1 MLETPPKGR
10 RPHHTLAVSLKPRRA
25 SGFTIAFVVLSLLS
39 TLGAWCVPVPL
50 VLALTERMPDP
61 TVDAMAEEASS
72 NHEHRPLSAC
82 VITGAQMP
90 GLGAAGSA
98 PYRRGGRD
106 KQWEGQDHQSRGA
119 GASRARMVDLSYLGF
134 AITLVKARTGMVA
147 SRSMAPPPLA

>member
-1 MLETPPKGR
+1 M
-10 RPHHTLAVSLKPRRA
+10 KPRRA
-25 SGFTIAFVVLSLLS
+25 SGFTIASVVLSLLS
-39 TLGAWCVPVPL
+39 TLCAWCMPVPV
-50 VLALTERMPDP
+50 VLALTARMPDP
-61 TVDAMAEEASS
+61 TADVMAEETPS

-82 VITGAQMP
+82 LVAGAQTP

-106 KQWEGQDHQSRGA
+106 KQWEGQDHQSRSA
-119 GASRARMVDLSYLGF
+119 GASRVRMVDLSYLGF